1 MNQRQ
6 QLLEQIRRESIQK
19 RAQALREAAQR
30 QAFNAPIAAAG
41 ATGSGSGGRGG
52 CLPAGG
58 VMLTFDGSIFDI
70 EGSFRVFLAE
80 DGVENDRPV
89 YTSQAIEKDGT
100 EITSFGLRVRW
111 NGSLWE
117 FIFLQG
123 EGGELFSYIAATSP
137 ELYTDEWNTVEDIA
151 PSNSSPGEEF
161 LCEWRYCQTVTG
173 EGYINVQ
180 PFMSAWNEI
189 PLTEFPNIF
198 LPLDGRVDPIFWSPE
213 DQSWVT
219 GFEEPIIL
227 GGTREEL
234 PIGSFDIGFGRTL
247 TISAGVCSISP
258 SEL

>member
-41 ATGSGSGGRGG
+41 ASGSGSGGRGG

-58 VMLTFDGSIFDI
+58 VMLTFDSIDF
-70 EGSFRVFLAE
+70 EGTFRIFLAE

-89 YTSQAIEKDGT
+89 YISQSIGEENSEDF
-100 EITSFGLRVRW
+100 SFGLRARW

-117 FIFLQG
+117 LIFFE
-123 EGGELFSYIAATSP
+123 EGGEEPFSEIAATSP
-137 ELYTDEWNTVEDIA
+137 ELYADEWNIVGDII
-151 PSNSSPGEEF
+151 PFSSSPGEEF
-161 LCEWRYCQTVTG
+161 LCEWRYCYTETQTDF
-173 EGYINVQ
+173 ILVQ
-180 PFMSAWNEI
+180 AFLPSWSEI
-189 PLTEFPNIF
+189 SLTEFPNLFIPF
-198 LPLDGRVDPIFWSPE
+198 GEGDPLYWSPGV
-213 DQSWVT
+213 QSWVI

-234 PIGSFDIGFGRTL
+234 PLGSFDIGFGRTL
-247 TISAGVCSISP
+247 TISAGICSISP